1 MGLPW
6 QKSSPGAAL
15 LICQDIRQRSN
26 NNKNRNRQPAGRQ
39 GQKKKNEQGQHRV
52 FAVSRGVEGSPRAQ
66 DPLIDNRQIS
76 FGIYQWNREDRKDLE
91 CRPPG
96 AMMNRGI
103 CVFTRNLTGPTRI
116 WLS

>member
-39 GQKKKNEQGQHRV
+39 GQKKNEQGQHRV